1 MKFKPEASEKEQI
14 KEKLKEIKLKA
25 AEDKEIARTYIYKNK
40 ERNKMKIE
48 LGIKRHAKGPN
59 PLSCKKKIKI
69 YLLSSLNSTNNLQ
82 ANLNDIHKES
92 CYRVILISKEVHD
105 IIIFDSFSRIT
116 QK

>member
-69 YLLSSLNSTNNLQ
+69 E
-82 ANLNDIHKES
+82 NDMGGEPQKKIRRKRKNKSVEPS
-92 CYRVILISKEVHD
+92 A
-105 IIIFDSFSRIT
+105 SFSND
-116 QK
+116 